1 MYYLGIIG
9 GEGGEGG
16 ERNPFDC
23 GWEGGGE
30 KAMPLGEDVRIL
42 MRFYYAHGYWRKM
55 VTSIGGLKTVFNNSY
70 TFFLRRTS
78 TNCFHPRHTGGYSN
92 SEVDLAAKEREE
104 KRQL

>member
-70 TFFLRRTS
+70 TFF
-78 TNCFHPRHTGGYSN
+78 YV
-92 SEVDLAAKEREE
+92 ELAPTASILDTPGATAIAK
-104 KRQL
+104 LI